1 MFAGFPLVGLL
12 SVFWLIVIVVFV
24 CVLVLLVGVFAV
36 GVCVYWWCS
45 LLIAISLWLCW
56 L

>member
-36 GVCVYWWCS
+36 GGLCVLVVFTSDCY
-45 LLIAISLWLCW
+45 
-56 L
+56 